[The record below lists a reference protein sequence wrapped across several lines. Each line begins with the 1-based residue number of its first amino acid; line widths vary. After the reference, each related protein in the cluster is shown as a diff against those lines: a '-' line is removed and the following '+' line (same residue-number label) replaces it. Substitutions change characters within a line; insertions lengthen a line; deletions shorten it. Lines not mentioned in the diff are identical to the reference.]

1 MGTDLGLS
9 MYKRQTSLLFHD
21 RKGWRKYSTISI
33 SSSKWSSAPVVYS
46 TGLHI
51 GQPVSIWSSHWS
63 PSLTPPSGWHINI
76 MNYRTKLYSIM
87 LEMHEVFT
95 SVHLANRAY
104 VCHYLNHINF
114 RRIEGLL
121 RSTKPL
127 PSDARITDGVNISL
141 AIVSPTRSTL
151 LCEGQFDPRQETMG
165 KVATMKMMVR
175 LTAVSAAFIKAMS
188 IATTVLTTKNRD
200 IFTSQRSLPISF
212 ASGTSSMGL
221 PLILLGLSLKK
232 GGRLR

>member
-1 MGTDLGLS
+1 
-9 MYKRQTSLLFHD
+9 
-21 RKGWRKYSTISI
+21 
-33 SSSKWSSAPVVYS
+33 
-46 TGLHI
+46 
-51 GQPVSIWSSHWS
+51 
-63 PSLTPPSGWHINI
+63 
-76 MNYRTKLYSIM
+76 M

-127 PSDARITDGVNISL
+127 PSDARITDGVNVSL

-151 LCEGQFDPRQETMG
+151 LCEGQFDPRQVTIKGMWSVKYAGSRTEDGNNDSGVHHGEGGDNENDGDTDG
-165 KVATMKMMVR
+165 G
-175 LTAVSAAFIKAMS
+175 VSGVYKSDVDSDDSADHE
-188 IATTVLTTKNRD
+188 NRD

-221 PLILLGLSLKK
+221 PLILLGLSLEK

>member
-1 MGTDLGLS
+1 
-9 MYKRQTSLLFHD
+9 
-21 RKGWRKYSTISI
+21 
-33 SSSKWSSAPVVYS
+33 
-46 TGLHI
+46 
-51 GQPVSIWSSHWS
+51 
-63 PSLTPPSGWHINI
+63 
-76 MNYRTKLYSIM
+76 
-87 LEMHEVFT
+87 MHEVFT

-127 PSDARITDGVNISL
+127 PSDARITDGVNVSL

-221 PLILLGLSLKK
+221 PLILLGLSLEKGYESFICKSSFLHSPSRAIKK
-232 GGRLR
+232 NVRLGRSLYNTLFRESAMLDE